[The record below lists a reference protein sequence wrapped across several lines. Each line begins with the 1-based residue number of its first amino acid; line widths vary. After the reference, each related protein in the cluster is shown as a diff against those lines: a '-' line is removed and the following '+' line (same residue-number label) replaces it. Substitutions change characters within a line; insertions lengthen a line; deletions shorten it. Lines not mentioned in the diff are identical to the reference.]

1 MKLTVCKW
9 LLCLMALLMPLG
21 GYAIDGFNGPT
32 WYDYRDT
39 SLEIE
44 DKGTFE
50 NPIVINTPAQL
61 AQLAYLVNEENNK
74 FTGKFVVLGADINLN
89 KVVDGQ
95 RVNWVP
101 IGYYNGTSF
110 DGLFLGANTSKLL
123 DDGEI
128 GNDCRHSISGI
139 YIDVAI
145 TSNSSYLGLFGHV
158 AGYLGHFS
166 VKNAAISFSALANK
180 HVDAGLVCGLMLSLT
195 QKVSLGNGSMTIP
208 NYLDDIYAEGKIA
221 SLSTDKHDA
230 YIGGLVGD
238 VMGVG
243 IVHCSVKCDI
253 TSSFGKYIGGVCGI
267 TNDFIDLLN
276 LQMVSSNIQDCTADV
291 NIVVSTSSADV
302 GGIAGCM
309 NLDTKIH
316 GCSSYGQIEG
326 AGNTGGICG
335 RMTVSND
342 VSYCPSI
349 IACTSG
355 AWLKGGGNTG
365 GIVGEMEVYSNG
377 NAGKVSHCAFA
388 GHIEQGSATY
398 AAGICGSLAGNA
410 KDEHITKCLMTGT
423 LNSSADNSKASAIV
437 SYCANAKETVS
448 NCYYDTNL
456 YKGNVANGEP
466 THLTIKGLTTEE
478 LTSAD
483 LRKVSLFD
491 INEEEAVGF
500 SLRKGYYPRVYF
512 NVEWPGYD
520 KYEVTTMPESQ
531 VACSLFNKDDID
543 KTNTVYLAGTWLS
556 AVPLLIPKG
565 DDIYDLVSQVSVNKA
580 DTWSEI
586 SRSVAIQVEAAY
598 PEDADFLEIEGNTA
612 KAIGSG
618 TCLMT
623 VSGKFTKKPVAVF
636 GRPEVLLPRRF
647 NSITATQGQ
656 TWDGST
662 ASEYAAGT
670 GIAEDPFIIKNSA
683 QLAKAVQENQD
694 GQWFKQLCDIT
705 INKDLLDNNQGTP
718 NGSPKVWIGKVQWK
732 GRYNG
737 DGHCISGAYMLGTP
751 LFGNVDASGEIT
763 NLALLDSYFSVRNNG
778 ALAYN
783 MNGKIVNCIVQGT
796 AFCTDIHK
804 DDYYNSYAGGIC
816 GLVGPD
822 NPDAVVEDC
831 IAAVINIAFLADFTP
846 LVNLNDKNR
855 GKVRNCLV
863 VVPVAL
869 AGPRFETEGYSMAGH
884 SYIENCYWLKGYE
897 PNESGNTLEEI
908 NNTLGKR
915 QRWTVTPG
923 YFPTLKTFEN
933 TDYAKMLSVPVRTDI
948 DYNEYDNYLLG
959 FRRQLQFEPAMIEW
973 TSTDTNPWYL
983 EIDSEMGIMA
993 PIDASYSAAAEHQ
1006 MYNSRRI
1013 VGLIFMKGQ
1022 LGRFKYRIPMRTG
1035 ELAVNPGIT
1044 FEDDNA
1050 REACLAAFDTNHDGN
1065 LMLSELKAV
1074 TNQQTLSAF
1083 QTETA
1088 KKIKTF
1094 PEFRF
1099 FKSVTK
1105 LTTQLN
1111 NLSQLENVRLPY
1123 ALKTIGSDAFK
1134 GCTSLKEVTVSQ
1146 KVSNVEPHAFFGSA
1160 VENIMVDP
1168 FNENYKSRDG
1178 VLFDANNALVAY
1190 PNGRSGEEITIS
1202 GVVSTIFEG
1211 AIYHINGLKR
1221 LYLDF
1226 DDYNR
1231 IIPELEE
1238 GGIETTDGSLID
1250 VYVKDAS
1257 DGGLVLD
1264 SLMNDYSWEEYNF
1277 AKRLHRYY
1285 PVDVNASGFG
1295 SFYIGFDTELP
1306 EELTPYTVPY
1316 AFPEKK
1322 VAYLREESRQV
1333 PKNSPVV
1340 IYSKQP
1346 GVYRLMPYES
1356 GTLTPWKMYEN
1367 RLNGVGANGI
1377 AVYAEDS
1384 YEGGIYTL
1392 QHSDL
1397 YGTTI
1402 FNFYQ
1407 EQMLPP
1413 YHAYLPYNSIG
1424 DDLDMGVV
1432 FVLAPEVINDDMRF
1446 FAMPDMEH
1454 RVDSVA
1460 PAYNEAVLT
1469 AYEGGD
1475 GNMVA
1480 PRIIHGEV
1488 FGKPV
1493 ELTVSALASN
1503 IFANSIGKLDNID
1516 LALNDDLQFF
1526 DLKEQK
1532 AYTTVPVNREA
1543 KDTPFY
1549 GVSPNTL
1556 IYLSDR
1562 GSFDVQGDNVIVGD
1576 QCQSLVI
1583 SDGQEFRPRFYFHA
1597 ANATYQHEYQ
1607 AKTYPIIMPFA
1618 ITKPA
1623 NARFYRMLSVN
1634 EDTNQFVF
1642 TNVED
1647 ETLEAGAP
1655 YLMVVDEG
1663 TVELSGT
1670 NTEVQ
1675 KTNLGS
1681 YSVGPWMKDP
1691 TQSTGRLGYW
1701 TGTYTTINNAAAIQS
1716 DSYVMQSN
1724 GTFRHVDKYQT
1735 DVTIS
1740 PFMAYV
1746 EPWNT
1751 LDSRVY
1757 EIAFQEYDPATGTY
1771 AETITPFPA
1780 DTYAGN
1786 TDMPEINDNVAV
1798 IWSEEKQTLY
1808 FTGNENEYEV
1818 GDTYNGATITALWM
1832 ESEMLN
1838 TGSDT
1843 PQWSQTA
1850 HNAKRV
1856 VFDAD
1861 FERYHPASLHAWFKD
1876 MSSLTTFEGIK
1887 YLNTDQALDM
1897 SSMFEGC
1904 SKLVTLD
1911 VGDFKVDYRANCN
1924 RMFANCSN
1932 LTTIYTEENWVTG
1945 ESYELFEGC
1954 TKLVGAVSYDPDNTH
1969 YVMADYIHGYF
1980 TARPNVIWCED
1991 IQTLFFDTPHC
2002 RLEKGTTW
2010 NGHTVTNAWK
2020 ADEVINVG
2028 WNKPGWVDTK
2038 IAGTLPDDVCHVIIT
2053 EEFATQQPKSLYCWF
2068 NGFNNLQDIE
2078 GLEFLNTSQ
2087 VDNMNST
2094 FMSCSSLKSLNVTSF
2109 DVSKVSN
2116 ATGMFRGCKQ
2126 LVTIFCDNT
2135 WRIRTAQTMFNGCTS
2150 LVGAVPYDRMKTN
2163 GDMANPETG
2172 YFTHLPVV
2180 TLTDLGDNS
2189 DVLAAYAG
2197 KKVNVRYDRRLNAI
2211 DNGDGTYT
2219 SRAFTACLPFDID
2232 VYKQIGNNADV
2243 TLYYLVSVTDNFE
2256 FIFHEARYR
2265 ESVLAPN
2272 VIYAGDPYVIVV
2284 NKGTFRLEADNVTL
2298 KTDLKDFEVTD
2309 SEANVIGYWKGT
2321 FSNIS
2326 NDDAAAIYAHTMS
2339 NDGYFRRI
2347 SNEEERYRSAYVG
2360 TFRAFYSPFQ
2370 SDDYYR
2376 YKPLYQITTQ
2386 GDDDP
2391 EEGGIQ
2397 NFPADTYEGD
2407 SDFTGYDDPVGLPFI
2422 HTIGADGTHR
2432 YYDLQGRPL
2441 KSRPTHGAYIDNG
2454 QKVIR

>member
-1 MKLTVCKW
+1 MNTTVCKW

-44 DKGTFE
+44 GKGTFE
-50 NPIVINTPAQL
+50 NPIIINTPGQL

-74 FTGKFVVLGADINLN
+74 FTDKFVVLGADISL
-89 KVVDGQ
+89 KKTVDGQ
-95 RVNWVP
+95 RVSWVP
-101 IGYYNGTSF
+101 IAFTHSSKFEGF
-110 DGLFLGANTSKLL
+110 FLGTNTAQVMENGEWQANCNHTISDVYVNATLQG
-123 DDGEI
+123 DGY
-128 GNDCRHSISGI
+128 N
-139 YIDVAI
+139 
-145 TSNSSYLGLFGHV
+145 LGLFGKV
-158 AGYLGHFS
+158 DGYIGHLTL
-166 VKNAAISFSALANK
+166 KNVEISFSARSYNAAY
-180 HVDAGLVCGLMLSLT
+180 VGLVCGTLYGQSR
-195 QKVSLGNGSMTIP
+195 NADIDHGSVEVP
-208 NYLDDIYAEGKIA
+208 NSIDNVYAEGMINSLGSNYVDSRLGGIA
-221 SLSTDKHDA
+221 GRCQGK
-230 YIGGLVGD
+230 
-238 VMGVG
+238 G
-243 IVHCSVKCDI
+243 IVHCSAKCDI
-253 TSSFGKYIGGVCGI
+253 SANKTSYVGGICGY
-267 TNDFIDLLN
+267 
-276 LQMVSSNIQDCTADV
+276 LQNYDEKTPHNYIQDCTADV
-291 NIVVSTSSADV
+291 NIIVNQRYGSV
-302 GGIAGCM
+302 GGIVGFMGHYTCVEGCA
-309 NLDTKIH
+309 
-316 GCSSYGQIEG
+316 SYGRINGGREV
-326 AGNTGGICG
+326 GGICG
-335 RMTVSND
+335 QMTYTFYED
-342 VSYCPSI
+342 EKLHI
-349 IACTSG
+349 TACASG
-355 AWLKGGGNTG
+355 AWLSSRDIMG
-365 GIVGEMEVYSNG
+365 GIIGKIQAGSN
-377 NAGKVSHCAFA
+377 NMAGTVKQCIFA
-388 GHIEQGSATY
+388 GHIEGSTAKL
-398 AAGICGSLAGNA
+398 AAGICGELGQAS
-410 KDEHITKCLMTGT
+410 DEHISECLMIGT
-423 LNSSADNSKASAIV
+423 IKPSQSGTTAAFVADCPNE
-437 SYCANAKETVS
+437 KETLAS
-448 NCYYDTNL
+448 CYYDKVMFT
-456 YKGNVANGEP
+456 GNVVNSEAS
-466 THLTIKGLTTEE
+466 HLTVKGLTTEE
-478 LTSAD
+478 LTNG
-483 LRKVSLFD
+483 D
-491 INEEEAVGF
+491 IKSVPMLSIDEEALVGF
-500 SLRKGYYPRVYF
+500 SLRKGYYPMLRVGSAW
-512 NVEWPGYD
+512 NGYELYNT
-520 KYEVTTMPESQ
+520 KVMPESD
-531 VACSLFNKDDID
+531 VARSFFNKDDID
-543 KTNTVYLAGTWLS
+543 KTNTVFHAGAWLAS
-556 AVPLLIPKG
+556 VPLIIPKG
-565 DDIYDLVSQVSVNKA
+565 DAVYDFVSQVSVSKS
-580 DTWSEI
+580 DSWTES
-586 SRSVAIQVEAAY
+586 SRSVTMEATASY
-598 PEDADFLEIEGNTA
+598 PEDATFLQVDGNTA
-612 KAIGSG
+612 KAIDSGS
-618 TCLMT
+618 CLMT
-623 VSGKFTKKPVAVF
+623 VSGKFTKKPAPASN
-636 GRPEVLLPRRF
+636 RPEVLLPKKT
-647 NSITATQGQ
+647 ILLTATYGQ

-670 GIAEDPFIIKNSA
+670 GIAEDPFIIKNGA
-683 QLAKAVQENQD
+683 QLVKAVQENQE

-705 INKDLLDNNQGTP
+705 LNKDLLDNDQAIPLTSAKN
-718 NGSPKVWIGKVQWK
+718 WIEKVQWK

-737 DGHCISGAYMLGTP
+737 DGHCISGAYMMGTP

-763 NLALLDSYFSVRNNG
+763 NLALLDSYFSMRNNG
-778 ALAYN
+778 ALAYK

-796 AFCTDIHK
+796 AYCVDFKK

-831 IAAVINIAFLADFTP
+831 IAAVINIAFLGDFTP

-863 VVPVAL
+863 VVPVAF

-897 PNESGNTLEEI
+897 PNESGHTLDEI

-973 TSTDTNPWYL
+973 TSTDTHPWYL
-983 EIDSEMGIMA
+983 EVDSDMGIMA
-993 PIDASYSAAAEHQ
+993 PIAASYSPAAERE
-1006 MYNSRRI
+1006 MYNVRRI
-1013 VGLIFMKGQ
+1013 TGMIFIQGQ

-1202 GVVSTIFEG
+1202 GIVSTIFEG

-1231 IIPELEE
+1231 VIPELEE
-1238 GGIETTDGSLID
+1238 GGIETADGSLID

-1257 DGGLVLD
+1257 DGGIVLD
-1264 SLMNDYSWEEYNF
+1264 SLMNDYSWEEYNY

-1306 EELTPYTVPY
+1306 EGLTPYTVPY

-1322 VAYLREESRQV
+1322 VACLREESRQV

-1340 IYSKQP
+1340 IYSRQP

-1424 DDLDMGVV
+1424 DNLDMGVV
-1432 FVLAPEVINDDMRF
+1432 FVLAPEVIKDNMRF

-1475 GNMVA
+1475 SDVQT
-1480 PRIIHGEV
+1480 PRTIEAEI
-1488 FGKPV
+1488 FGKPY
-1493 ELTVSALASN
+1493 ELTITAVASDV
-1503 IFANSIGKLDNID
+1503 FAGSMAKLDNID
-1516 LALNDDLQFF
+1516 LSWNDDLQFF
-1526 DLKEQK
+1526 DLKQQK
-1532 AYTTVPVNREA
+1532 TFATVPVNRQT

-1556 IYLSDR
+1556 IFLSNR
-1562 GSFDVQGDNVIVGD
+1562 GNYDVQDNNVIVGNN
-1576 QCQSLVI
+1576 CQSLVI
-1583 SDGQEFRPRFYFHA
+1583 SDGQDFRPRYYFNA
-1597 ANATYQHEYQ
+1597 VKATYHHEYQ
-1607 AKTYPIIMPFA
+1607 AKTYPVIMPFA
-1618 ITKPA
+1618 IAKPA
-1623 NARFYRMLSVN
+1623 NARFYKMLSVN
-1634 EDTNQFVF
+1634 EESNQFVF
-1642 TNVED
+1642 TNVEG
-1647 ETLEAGAP
+1647 ETLEAATP

-1663 TVELSGT
+1663 TVELSGA
-1670 NTEVQ
+1670 NTEVH
-1675 KTNLGS
+1675 KGDLGS
-1681 YSVGPWMKDP
+1681 YAVGPWMKDP

-1701 TGTYTTINNAAAIQS
+1701 TGTYTTVDGATAMQHQ
-1716 DSYVMQSN
+1716 DYVMQSN
-1724 GTFRHVDKYQT
+1724 GTFRRIGKLQT
-1735 DVTIS
+1735 DVTIA
-1740 PFMAYV
+1740 PFTSFV
-1746 EPWNT
+1746 EPWNE
-1751 LDSRVY
+1751 LESRVY

-1780 DTYAGN
+1780 DTFAGD
-1786 TDMPEINDNVAV
+1786 TDMPEISDNVAV

-1808 FTGNENEYEV
+1808 FTGNDFDYEV
-1818 GDTYNGATITALWM
+1818 GGTYNDATITALWM

-1838 TGSDT
+1838 TGSEI
-1843 PQWSQTA
+1843 PLWNQTA

-1861 FERYHPASLHAWFKD
+1861 FERYHPTSLHAWFKD

-1911 VGDFKVDYRANCN
+1911 VGDFEVDYRANCY
-1924 RMFANCSN
+1924 RMFANCSS
-1932 LTTIYTEENWVTG
+1932 LTTIYTETNWATD
-1945 ESYELFEGC
+1945 ESYEMFEGC
-1954 TKLVGAVSYDPDNTH
+1954 TKLVGAMSYDPANTH

-2002 RLEKGTTW
+2002 RLEVGTTW
-2010 NGHTVTNAWK
+2010 NGLTVTDAWK

-2028 WNKPGWVDTK
+2028 WNKPGWADAKT
-2038 IAGTLPDDVCHVIIT
+2038 AGTLPDDVCHVIIT
-2053 EEFATQQPKSLYCWF
+2053 EEFATQQPKSLYGWF
-2068 NGFNNLQDIE
+2068 YGFGNLEDIE

-2094 FMSCSSLKSLNVTSF
+2094 FLGCSSLKNINVTSF
-2109 DVSKVSN
+2109 DMSNVSN
-2116 ATGMFRGCKQ
+2116 TTGMFRGCKQ
-2126 LVTIFCDNT
+2126 LVTILCDNT
-2135 WRIRTAQTMFNGCTS
+2135 WRIRTTQNMFYGCTS

-2189 DVLAAYAG
+2189 DALAAYAG

-2232 VYKQIGNNADV
+2232 IYEQIGNNADV
-2243 TLYYLVSVTDNFE
+2243 TLFYLAAVTDNYE

-2265 ESVLAPN
+2265 ESVIAPN
-2272 VIYAGDPYVIVV
+2272 IIYAGEPYVIVV

-2298 KTDLKDFEVTD
+2298 KTDTKDFEVID
-2309 SEANVIGYWKGT
+2309 SEGDVIGHWKGT
-2321 FSNIS
+2321 FNNIS

-2347 SNEEERYRSAYVG
+2347 SNEEERYRSAFVG

-2391 EEGGIQ
+2391 QEGDIQ

-2407 SDFTGYDDPVGLPFI
+2407 SDFSGYDDTVGMPFI
-2422 HTIGADGTHR
+2422 HTISADGTHR

-2441 KSRPTHGAYIDNG
+2441 KSRPTRGVYIDNG
-2454 QKVIR
+2454 QKVMR